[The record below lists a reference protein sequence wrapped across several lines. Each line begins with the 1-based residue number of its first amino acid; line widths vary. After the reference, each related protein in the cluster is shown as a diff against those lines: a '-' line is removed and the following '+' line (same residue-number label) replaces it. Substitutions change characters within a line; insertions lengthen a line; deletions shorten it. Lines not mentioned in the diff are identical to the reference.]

1 MKAFFLLL
9 FWCGFVIASSAQAQV
24 NRATP
29 SATPSPSPSA
39 AVVSQPVVCGCEDK
53 PLPEVFATVNGIRIS
68 KLDISEATARSIRE
82 LQQQVIDARNREVDL
97 QINSFLLEA
106 EAKKR
111 GMSTTK
117 LLESEVVAKTVAP
130 SETDARA
137 FYDQNKAQISAEF
150 TAARQDIISYLTD
163 QRQREAAR
171 KFADQLRGAGTVKI
185 LTTVVTPTRTTADRA
200 RVFATVNGKNIT
212 SGDVEDNLKP
222 LIFSVQESVYGL
234 RKQEIELRINDTL
247 LEQEAK
253 KRAITTTSL
262 LATEVTA
269 KVPVVSEADAL
280 KFYNENKPRING
292 EFAQVKTQIIEYLKG
307 RAQSD
312 AESSFVLRLR
322 TGAQIQVFVKPPQQ
336 PQYQI
341 AVDDQPSRGNLSAAV
356 TVIEFTDFQCPTCA
370 KQQPVMERLITEYG
384 TRARFV
390 IRDFPLAQFE
400 NSAKAAEAA
409 EAAREQGK
417 YWEYAALLYRN
428 QSALQVDKLKQ
439 YATTLGLDRARFD
452 VALDGGKFADKILRD
467 RLDGQK
473 VGVSSAPVFFVN
485 GRRVTDPSYEGLKAA
500 IETSL
505 KPH

>member
-1 MKAFFLLL
+1 MKAFLLLL
-9 FWCGFVIASSAQAQV
+9 FWCGFVIASSTQAQV
-24 NRATP
+24 NR
-29 SATPSPSPSA
+29 ATPSPSPSA
-39 AVVSQPVVCGCEDK
+39 AVASQPADCGCEDK

-68 KLDISEATARSIRE
+68 KLDITESTQQRIKE

-111 GMSTTK
+111 GMTTTK
-117 LLESEVVAKTVAP
+117 LLETEVVAKTVAP
-130 SETDARA
+130 TEADARA
-137 FYDQNKAQISAEF
+137 FYDQNKAQIPAEF
-150 TAARQDIISYLTD
+150 AASKQDIISYLTD
-163 QRQREAAR
+163 SRQREAA
-171 KFADQLRGAGTVKI
+171 KKLADQLRAAATVKI
-185 LTTVVTPTRTTADRA
+185 LTTAVTPALTAAARA
-200 RVFATVNGKNIT
+200 RVFATVNGQNIT

-262 LATEVTA
+262 LASEVTA
-269 KVPVVSEADAL
+269 KVAVVSEAEAL

-292 EFAQVKTQIIEYLKG
+292 EFAQVKTQIIEYLKS

-312 AESSFVLRLR
+312 AESSFAGRLR
-322 TGAQIQVFVKPPQQ
+322 SAAQIQIFVTPPQQ

-341 AVDDQPSRGNLSAAV
+341 AVDDQPSRGNLSAVV

-370 KQQPVMERLITEYG
+370 KQHPVLERLITEYG

-417 YWEYAALLYRN
+417 YWEYVALLYGN

-439 YATTLGLDRARFD
+439 YASTLGLDRARFD
-452 VALDGGKFADKILRD
+452 AALDSSKFADKILRD

-473 VGVSSAPVFFVN
+473 VGISGTPVFFVN

-500 IETSL
+500 IETNL
-505 KPH
+505 KRR